1 VLNLLTLA
9 HLSGEA
15 AARAKVEQTL
25 ARYGTKAGRA
35 ARAIPL
41 RLAGLSA
48 WHAGA
53 TQIVIV
59 GSADQRADLERAA
72 ASRYLPFAIEIP
84 VAPERQPAVAQ
95 AMPFVGA
102 MRAID
107 GKGTAY
113 VCRDFTCRE
122 PVTSADAMLAQLQPA

>member
-1 VLNLLTLA
+1 MMPEQSIRPRPVLTSQL
-9 HLSGEA
+9 
-15 AARAKVEQTL
+15 
-25 ARYGTKAGRA
+25 
-35 ARAIPL
+35 
-41 RLAGLSA
+41 
-48 WHAGA
+48 
-53 TQIVIV
+53 IV
-59 GSADQRADLERAA
+59 GLAVITVGVLFTLDNLDILD

-84 VAPERQPAVAQ
+84 VAPERQPAVAE